1 MAPLDT
7 APRQT
12 GLAADTS
19 PDVALR
25 HIVAECHADLLK
37 YRAIALASRRPV
49 GIHQTRVALRRLRAA
64 FGLFRSAIDGP
75 AMRALSAEARWL
87 AAECGPARDLQVF
100 LTETVQEVP
109 PPVKRV
115 ANRLAKAH
123 LERARSALSG
133 ARFDS
138 FNRQLEAFLALPPVG
153 ASERLDEFARKVL
166 DRRHAKVLQR
176 GHKLKSLGEKRLHRL
191 RIAIKKLRY
200 AAAFLQPAFASAR
213 GKPYIQ
219 ATVRLQGAL
228 GTLNDRA
235 VANHVLADLATAAKP
250 SEDVEEALK
259 DLARQA
265 KRGDKRR
272 RRKLLRAWDGF
283 RKAEC
288 FWRTNDAVA
297 LGAERR

>member
-1 MAPLDT
+1 MAPLD
-7 APRQT
+7 T
-12 GLAADTS
+12 GLAADTT

-25 HIVAECHADLLK
+25 HIVAECQADLLK
-37 YRAIALASRRPV
+37 YRAIALTSRRPV

-64 FGLFRSAIDGP
+64 FGLFKSAIDGP
-75 AMRALSAEARWL
+75 ALRALSAEARWL

-100 LTETVQEVP
+100 LSETVDEVP
-109 PPVKRV
+109 PSVKRI

-133 ARFDS
+133 ARFEG
-138 FNRQLEAFLALPPVG
+138 FNRQLDAFLALPPVG
-153 ASERLDEFARKVL
+153 ASERLDDFARAVL
-166 DRRHAKVLQR
+166 NRRHAKVVQR
-176 GHKLKSLGEKRLHRL
+176 GRKLRSLSEKRLHRL

-213 GKPYIQ
+213 AKPYIE

-235 VANHVLADLATAAKP
+235 VAVHVLADLATAARAT
-250 SEDVEEALK
+250 EDVDQALK
-259 DLARQA
+259 ALAKQA

-272 RRKLLRAWDGF
+272 RRKVLQAWDAFG
-283 RKAEC
+283 KAEC
-288 FWRTNDAVA
+288 FWRTSETPSPGSRS
-297 LGAERR
+297 L